1 MKSGRGRGR
10 KGEGE
15 RESGRVDKLWVRLM
29 LKVALL
35 WARLAE
41 QTDIV
46 FYREKFKQKVAEE
59 AREVDGHL
67 TYYID
72 RHKADKVSITLL

>member
-1 MKSGRGRGR
+1 MKSGRG
-10 KGEGE
+10 KVE
-15 RESGRVDKLWVRLM
+15 REAEWEIERERQSVRQSGRVDKLWVRLM

-59 AREVDGHL
+59 
-67 TYYID
+67 T
-72 RHKADKVSITLL
+72 

>member
-1 MKSGRGRGR
+1 MRH
-10 KGEGE
+10 
-15 RESGRVDKLWVRLM
+15 SGRVDKLWVRLM

-59 AREVDGHL
+59 ARG
-67 TYYID
+67 
-72 RHKADKVSITLL
+72 